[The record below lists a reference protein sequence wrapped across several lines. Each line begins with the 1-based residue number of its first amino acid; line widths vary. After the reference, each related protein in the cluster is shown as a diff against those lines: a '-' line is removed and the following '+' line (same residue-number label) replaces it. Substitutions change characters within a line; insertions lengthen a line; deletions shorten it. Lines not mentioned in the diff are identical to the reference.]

1 MKWISNAS
9 IGEDA
14 KNGTIFKLEGTEVR
28 ILHYAGCGGLWF
40 LEYKPLDISL
50 HALGTEDFENAK
62 KKALDYI
69 LNQFGKLT
77 ARVKIDTDFLNASMK
92 ESDRFSRY

>member
-9 IGEDA
+9 SGEDA
-14 KNGTIFKLEGTEVR
+14 KKGTIFKLEGTEV
-28 ILHYAGCGGLWF
+28 IIHHYAGCGELWF
-40 LEYKPLDISL
+40 LAYKPLAISR

-77 ARVKIDTDFLNASMK
+77 ARVKIDTDVLNASMK

>member
-28 ILHYAGCGGLWF
+28 IHHYAGCGGLWF

-50 HALGTEDFENAK
+50 YALGTEDFENAK

-77 ARVKIDTDFLNASMK
+77 ARVKIDTDFLNVSMK
-92 ESDRFSRY
+92 ESDRFSRH

>member
-1 MKWISNAS
+1 MKWISNAR

-14 KNGTIFKLEGTEVR
+14 ESGTMFKLEGTEVR
-28 ILHYAGCGGLWF
+28 IHHYAGCGGLWF
-40 LEYKPLDISL
+40 LAYKPLDIS
-50 HALGTEDFENAK
+50 HHELGTEDFENAK

-77 ARVKIDTDFLNASMK
+77 ARVKIDTDVLNASMK
-92 ESDRFSRY
+92 ESDRFIRY

>member
-1 MKWISNAS
+1 MDWISNAK
-9 IGEDA
+9 IGTDA
-14 KNGTIFKLEGTEVR
+14 KDGTTFNLRDTEVT
-28 ILHYAGCGGLWF
+28 IHHYSGCGAMWF
-40 LEYKPLDISL
+40 LSYRPLDISR
-50 HALGTEDFENAK
+50 HELGTEDFENAK

-77 ARVKIDTDFLNASMK
+77 ARVKIDTDVLNASMK

>member
-1 MKWISNAS
+1 M
-9 IGEDA
+9 
-14 KNGTIFKLEGTEVR
+14 
-28 ILHYAGCGGLWF
+28 WF
-40 LEYKPLDISL
+40 LGYKPLDISH

-77 ARVKIDTDFLNASMK
+77 ARVKIATDFLNASMK

>member
-1 MKWISNAS
+1 MNWISNAR

-14 KNGTIFKLEGTEVR
+14 ESGTMFKLEGTEVR
-28 ILHYAGCGGLWF
+28 IHHYVGCGGLWF

-50 HALGTEDFENAK
+50 YPLGTEDFENAK

-77 ARVKIDTDFLNASMK
+77 ARVKIDTDVLNASMK
-92 ESDRFSRY
+92 ESDRFIRY